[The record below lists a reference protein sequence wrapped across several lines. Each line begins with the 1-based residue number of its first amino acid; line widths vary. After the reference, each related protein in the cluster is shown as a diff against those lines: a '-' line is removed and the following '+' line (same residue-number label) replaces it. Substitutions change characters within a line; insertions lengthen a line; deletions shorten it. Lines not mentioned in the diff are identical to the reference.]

1 MTATASHITPLIT
14 KLNIEWDTD
23 LGARISDYGSLGAQR
38 GDVLLEKVRTTTGTG
53 QDELLHALLCLTRE
67 EHRAAER
74 LLVQALVPA
83 ARRMAHRVR
92 ALDELD
98 RTDRVGF
105 ALGAAWESIRTYKLH
120 LNRRVMANLTMGMLS
135 ILAPATTA
143 NDRIIASHT
152 HPVGDDVLEH
162 VAGAWEDPGESP
174 DAQLAN
180 LFAWAVDTNVITSSE
195 VALLS
200 RACLG
205 DESHLVIAAD
215 LKITVDGLRTR
226 LKRIRKRLRIAAN
239 AAYLTVS

>member
-1 MTATASHITPLIT
+1 MTATASPITPLIT

-23 LGARISDYGSLGAQR
+23 LAGRMSVYGALGAQR
-38 GDVLLEKVRTTTGTG
+38 GDVLLERIRTATGAE
-53 QDELLHALLCLTRE
+53 QDELLHALLCLARE
-67 EHRAAER
+67 GHRGAER
-74 LLVQALVPA
+74 ILVQALVPA

-120 LNRRVMANLTMGMLS
+120 LSRRVMANLTMGMLS
-135 ILAPATTA
+135 ILAPAATA
-143 NDRIIASHT
+143 NDRVIASHT
-152 HPVGDDVLEH
+152 HPVSDEILEH

-180 LFAWAVDTNVITSSE
+180 LFTWAVDTNVITSSE

-200 RACLG
+200 RASLG
-205 DESHLVIAAD
+205 DESHMTIAAD

-226 LKRIRKRLRIAAN
+226 LKRIRKRLSIAAE
-239 AAYLTVS
+239 ASYI